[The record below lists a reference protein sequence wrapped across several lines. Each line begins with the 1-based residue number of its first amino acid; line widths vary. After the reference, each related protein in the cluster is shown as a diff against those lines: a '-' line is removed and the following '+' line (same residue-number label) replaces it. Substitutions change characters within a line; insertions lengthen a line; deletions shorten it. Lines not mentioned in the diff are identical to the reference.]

1 MRKASRVIVIK
12 DDHLLVMHR
21 NKFGTEYD
29 TLPGGAVE
37 MDETEEQCAVRETL
51 EETGIQ
57 VDGLRLLYIEHAGDM
72 YGDQYVYLANYAG
85 GEPALSPDSQEYAIN
100 RLGQNLYEPKWLPLS
115 ELADAPFLSDQLRNR
130 ILAGAT
136 SGWPEQVQE
145 FSSTRNV

>member
-12 DDHLLVMHR
+12 DNQLLVMHR

-37 MDETEEQCAVRETL
+37 MNETEAQCAVRETQ

-57 VDGLRLLYIEHAGDM
+57 VNDLRLMYIEHAGDM
-72 YGDQYVYLANYAG
+72 YGDQYIFLANYVE
-85 GEPALSPDSQEYAIN
+85 GEPTLSPNSQEYAIN
-100 RLGQNLYEPKWLPLS
+100 QLGQNLYVPKWLPLS
-115 ELADAPFLSDQLRNR
+115 ELANAPFLSDELQNR
-130 ILAGAT
+130 ILDGIA